1 MQKFWTIKKELFL
14 NCNHDLS
21 KDDPVERLRWINTH
35 TRYYHVL
42 YYIMHPSA
50 DPSSSFIQPEFEQL
64 CRRGYPPENIKKL
77 DQGNDA
83 CSLPKMQS

>member
-14 NCNHDLS
+14 NCNHVL
-21 KDDPVERLRWINTH
+21 KDDPVERLRWINNH
-35 TRYYHVL
+35 GRNYHVL

-50 DPSSSFIQPEFEQL
+50 DPSSSFIQLEFEHL
-64 CRRGYPPENIKKL
+64 CRKAYPPENIKRL

-83 CSLPKMQS
+83 CSPSKRQS

>member
-14 NCNHDLS
+14 NCNHVLS

-35 TRYYHVL
+35 ARYYRVL

-64 CRRGYPPENIKKL
+64 CRKGYPPENINKI